1 MLNSKSKYGCKPKD
15 KIDTIDLEI
24 IQCLSRDCRASYRD
38 ISSVVGITPNAI
50 KGRINKMVCNGII
63 QSFIVNVNPGLF
75 GYEKECLLTVKHS
88 YTKMTKIINDDE
100 LMMTILSNS

>member
-1 MLNSKSKYGCKPKD
+1 MEMSSSNYVCKPKHE
-15 KIDTIDLEI
+15 IDTIDLKI
-24 IQCLSRDCRASYRD
+24 IRCLSRDCRASYTK
-38 ISSVVGITPNAI
+38 IASIVGITPNAI
-50 KGRINKMVCNGII
+50 KERINTMVCNDII

-88 YTKMTKIINDDE
+88 YTKTTKQ